1 MMTLNSNKQ
10 KLQYALLI
18 GEQPEY
24 VLDEN
29 GDKIIEYVTE
39 EGEIIYKETGGTEL
53 VYSEPVSFFANIS
66 FSSGESQSQEYG
78 IDVSA
83 YDGII
88 LVNKGELPIDETSIV
103 WFESE
108 VEFQNGSTTQPNPH
122 TADFSVV
129 AIKPSLNQ
137 EKVILKRITK

>member
-1 MMTLNSNKQ
+1 MTLNSNKQ
-10 KLQYALLI
+10 KLYYALLI
-18 GEQPEY
+18 GEQPKYE
-24 VLDEN
+24 LDEN
-29 GDKIIEYVTE
+29 GNKIIIFITE
-39 EGEIIYKETGGTEL
+39 DGQEIYQETGETEL

-78 IDVSA
+78 VDVSD

-108 VEFQNGSTTQPNPH
+108 IDYVNGSTTQPNPN
-122 TADFSVV
+122 TADFTIKS
-129 AIKPSLNQ
+129 IKPSLNQ